1 MTQHSALLL
10 RVASSKPR
18 EDQITVAVAET
29 SSSDAGTSKSFKSCE
44 DELQSWE
51 SSDSS
56 TEPAKK
62 IGDGNFQDEI
72 TIAAAAGAV
81 DNGELVAVILDLVD
95 KTKKLTKKV
104 IIDQPNFTAMANLIC
119 ELRPIME
126 CLLQDSTFLA
136 LQGAALRRIAEV
148 LDSAFAFTEGYLS
161 GCRIYLLYRCDDLVQ
176 MMRRVVQHLKSS
188 LELFSEFGPEEFTNI
203 LKDVIQKTEISSFQT
218 DKGDREI
225 VQAIDTCVAMDGIV
239 DEAYS
244 SDLLRQIAK
253 QLRVPATG
261 SKDLKDE
268 LEEALQ
274 EAEAENKVS
283 EIIIIILFSVRYFV
297 LFPPISVC
305 YFWSFAEL

>member
-10 RVASSKPR
+10 RVASSKPI

-29 SSSDAGTSKSFKSCE
+29 SSSDVGTSKSFKSCE
-44 DELQSWE
+44 DELQSWG

-56 TEPAKK
+56 SEPTKK
-62 IGDGNFQDEI
+62 FEDGNYQQEI

-81 DNGELVAVILDLVD
+81 DNGVLVAVILDLVD

-104 IIDQPNFTAMANLIC
+104 VIDQPNFTAMANLIC
-119 ELRPIME
+119 ELRPMME
-126 CLLQDSTFLA
+126 YLLRDSTFLA

-148 LDSAFAFTEGYLS
+148 LDSAFALTEGYVS

-176 MMRRVVQHLKSS
+176 KMRRVVQLLKSS
-188 LELFSEFGPEEFTNI
+188 LEHFSEFGPEVFTNI

-225 VQAIDTCVAMDGIV
+225 VQAIDTCGAKDGIV

-261 SKDLKDE
+261 SKDLKEE
-268 LEEALQ
+268 LEVALE

-283 EIIIIILFSVRYFV
+283 EIIIILYYVWCFV
-297 LFPPISVC
+297 LYKC
-305 YFWSFAEL
+305 